1 QLGGS
6 AQVDIDGKNPKF
18 LKNKWS
24 IFCASGA
31 PDIFY
36 FSENDP
42 LTAHLI
48 SSLNRDST
56 EMNSPVKITDRPVQF
71 YAASPDAKSVAYI
84 YWDDNKKGYGMEVL
98 SVETGAVKNFTLP
111 STAVQKYSEGQFVIR
126 FTADGKNLSF
136 INDENGFANV
146 WLLPLGG
153 DKPRRLTNFNDNFIF
168 SFA

>member
-1 QLGGS
+1 
-6 AQVDIDGKNPKF
+6 
-18 LKNKWS
+18 
-24 IFCASGA
+24 
-31 PDIFY
+31 
-36 FSENDP
+36 
-42 LTAHLI
+42 
-48 SSLNRDST
+48 
-56 EMNSPVKITDRPVQF
+56 
-71 YAASPDAKSVAYI
+71 
-84 YWDDNKKGYGMEVL
+84 MEVL

-168 SFA
+168 SFAWSNDGKYLAVSRGTLTSDAILLKQN